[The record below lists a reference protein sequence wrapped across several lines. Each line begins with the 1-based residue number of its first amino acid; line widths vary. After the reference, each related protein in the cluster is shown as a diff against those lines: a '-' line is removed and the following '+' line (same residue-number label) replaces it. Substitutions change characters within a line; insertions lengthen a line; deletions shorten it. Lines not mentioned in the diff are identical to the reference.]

1 MIYDYR
7 SNDIVQD
14 VILHEVDDIVEDIV
28 DEYFTL
34 RRYKA
39 LYVYAPCYVVK
50 DILKELLDVLDD
62 VYVDNDS
69 DINLLLDEE
78 NDVMMT
84 LAYNG
89 MIFIENAR
97 WENGNLKRTNGAE
110 LSYVYDSY
118 TRQEI
123 EKMSDGSDGILIFG
137 FKDGFDEDENCECD
151 CYDYISNGV
160 CEKSDNKAD
169 IQSDKD
175 VYKVTVKCDL
185 GADEAMEIVK
195 DMERRICHVNE
206 MMDEMNQFRKLFY
219 W

>member
-7 SNDIVQD
+7 SEDVVQD
-14 VILHEVDDIVEDIV
+14 VILDNVEEIVCDIV
-28 DEYFTL
+28 DEYSTL
-34 RRYKA
+34 RRYKSV
-39 LYVYAPCYVVK
+39 YVYAPCYVAK
-50 DILKELLDVLDD
+50 DILKEMLDILDN
-62 VYVDNDS
+62 VYVDNDPE
-69 DINLLLDEE
+69 INLLLDEE
-78 NDVMMT
+78 NDI
-84 LAYNG
+84 LIILGYDGRINIEDARANNG
-89 MIFIENAR
+89 S
-97 WENGNLKRTNGAE
+97 LKRTDGAE

-175 VYKVTVKCDL
+175 VYKVTVKCDF